1 LSINSA
7 EDYVLQEIFSQPEI
21 WQRTL
26 SMVKA
31 ADGPPKKLRSLIG
44 KCPVILAGCG
54 SSFYLSQATS
64 PLWNSF
70 GGAPARAVSAS
81 DLVMYPEGYWGGH
94 GAGML
99 LAVSRSGK
107 TVETCEAARY
117 ARHTLGWHTVAVTCY
132 PDAPLREI
140 CDEALVLA
148 DAAEVSRFTT
158 RALTAMILSFQ
169 MLLAL
174 HARDVELQREL
185 LQLPEKASR
194 LLARYSEKIRDFAQ
208 AGNFQDY
215 VYLGQGPYF
224 GLAEELMLKTKEMIR
239 TSAEAYP
246 SLEYAHGPRYAA
258 SSSTLIVVLLSEGG
272 RKYQLELLPKLRDL
286 GAKIAVVCERAVAEA
301 TANADFLLE
310 LESGLSD
317 CGRMLLVMPLLQLF
331 AYHRA
336 MAVGKSAW
344 IKQMVYLPAKPT
356 QIS

>member
-1 LSINSA
+1 LSINSTD
-7 EDYVLQEIFSQPEI
+7 DYVLQEILSQPEI

-31 ADGPPKKLRSLIG
+31 VDGPPKKLWSLIG
-44 KCPVILAGCG
+44 KRPVILTGCG

-64 PLWNSF
+64 PLWNRF
-70 GGAPARAVSAS
+70 GGAPASAVSAS
-81 DLVMYPEGYWGGH
+81 DLVMYPEGYCGGH
-94 GAGML
+94 QVGIV

-107 TVETCEAARY
+107 TVETCEAAHY
-117 ARHTLGWHTVAVTCY
+117 ARHTLGWHTVAATCY
-132 PDAPLREI
+132 SDTPLIET
-140 CDEALVLA
+140 CEEALVLA

-158 RALTAMILSFQ
+158 RALTATILSFE

-174 HARDVELQREL
+174 HARNAELQREL
-185 LQLPEKASR
+185 LQLPEQASR
-194 LLARYSEKIRDFAQ
+194 LLARYGEKIRNFAQ
-208 AGNFQDY
+208 TGNFEDY

-224 GLAEELMLKTKEMIR
+224 GLAAELMLKTKEMAR

-272 RKYQLELLPKLRDL
+272 RKYQLELLPKLKNL
-286 GAKIAVVCERAVAEA
+286 GAKIAVVCERTIGEA
-301 TANADFLLE
+301 TANADFVLE

-317 CGRMLLVMPLLQLF
+317 YGRMLLVMPLLQLF

-336 MAVGKSAW
+336 VAVGKSAW
-344 IKQMVYLPAKPT
+344 IRQMVNLPAKPT